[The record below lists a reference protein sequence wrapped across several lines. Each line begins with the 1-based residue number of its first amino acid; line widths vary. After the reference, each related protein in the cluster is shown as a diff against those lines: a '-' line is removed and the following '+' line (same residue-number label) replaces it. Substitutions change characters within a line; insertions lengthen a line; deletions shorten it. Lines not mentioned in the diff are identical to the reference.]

1 MDEIV
6 ERLGIDIF
14 NEQFADSPK
23 LVDLL
28 EAQDGLYIGAE
39 APVDPALR
47 LRSQPIQAQLL

>member
-1 MDEIV
+1 MVLDATHPPQGDLQNSLSLT
-6 ERLGIDIF
+6 RW
-14 NEQFADSPK
+14 